1 MIPSNTSTSIVIDPD
16 ECTCLLRND
25 QQKLNK
31 WQLFLKTKLAS
42 LLPSICLGIV
52 LWFGITPSDELTP
65 TAIHLLA
72 VFISCIFALMTT
84 SFSLTT
90 LVMTALV
97 ILSLT
102 QSFQCTDH
110 STGESV
116 ECRLCGTPSMTSPEN
131 DYDCQ
136 GPQEA
141 FAHSLEGF
149 SSTVVW
155 LIFAA
160 FHLGKAVEVTH
171 LGKRLSL
178 WMVRNFGKHTLGLA
192 YSVVFSELLIAPFVP
207 SNTARGGGIIM
218 PVVHSIAQTLGSTP
232 SHNPEMGGFLM
243 LLGSHANLLS
253 ASMYLTGM
261 APNPLVL
268 AKANQLFPKMNF
280 TFMTW
285 LSGSAIPAL
294 FCALFLPLI
303 LSRMMLPRSSE
314 PKQSHND
321 HIVEHARQELVTMG
335 SMSKRE
341 KQLCSVLMGC
351 LCLWVTSGYTQLD
364 STLVALI
371 GIVALLHMG
380 TISWNDVSTN
390 TTAWDT
396 LFWLGGFIT
405 IAQHLSN
412 AGASTYLGDHISE
425 TITDLGLPPVPC
437 LALAYFMTTFLFSSL
452 SAHTVAFVS
461 TFLEAGHSLGA
472 NPMILTALLAY
483 FGALGGCMTNFST
496 GTAAMYYAPGYVA
509 RSKWFGVGF
518 VMAIFY
524 ITVYFTIGMGWW
536 KLLGWH

>member
-1 MIPSNTSTSIVIDPD
+1 MIPTTTNTSIVIDPD
-16 ECTCLLRND
+16 ECTCLLYDN
-25 QQKLNK
+25 QQKPSR
-31 WQLFLKTKLAS
+31 WQQFINSQIAS
-42 LLPSICLGIV
+42 LLPSITLGVI
-52 LWFGITPSDELTP
+52 LWFGITPSDDLSP

-90 LVMTALV
+90 LVMSALV

-110 STGESV
+110 TTGESV
-116 ECRLCGTPSMTSPEN
+116 ECRLCDTL
-131 DYDCQ
+131 YDCQ
-136 GPQEA
+136 GPEEA
-141 FAHSLEGF
+141 FVHSLEGF
-149 SSTVVW
+149 SSPVVW

-160 FHLGKAVEVTH
+160 FHLGKAVQVTL
-171 LGKRLSL
+171 LGRRLSL
-178 WMVRNFGKHTLGLA
+178 WMVRSFGKHTLGLA
-192 YSVVFSELLIAPFVP
+192 YSIVFSELLIAPFVP

-232 SHNPEMGGFLM
+232 SSHPEMGGFLM

-261 APNPLVL
+261 APNPIVL
-268 AKANQLFPKMNF
+268 AKANQLFPNLNF

-285 LSGSAIPAL
+285 LSGSIVPAL
-294 FCALFLPLI
+294 LCALALPLI
-303 LSRMMLPRSSE
+303 LQRLMLRTSSE
-314 PKQSHND
+314 SKQTYND
-321 HIVEHARQELVTMG
+321 HIVDHARQELAEMG
-335 SMSKRE
+335 MMSKKE
-341 KQLCSVLMGC
+341 KQLCFVLLGC
-351 LCLWVTSGYTQLD
+351 LCLWVTSGYTKLD

-371 GIVALLHMG
+371 GIVTLLHMG
-380 TISWNDVSTN
+380 TITWKDISTN

-405 IAQHLSN
+405 IAQHLSD
-412 AGASTYLGDHISE
+412 AGASTYLGDHIST

-437 LALAYFMTTFLFSSL
+437 LALAYFLTTFLFSSL
-452 SAHTVAFVS
+452 SAHTVAFVG

-496 GTAAMYYAPGYVA
+496 GTAAMYYAPGYVG
-509 RSKWFGVGF
+509 RSKWFAVGCIL
-518 VMAIFY
+518 ALFY
-524 ITVYFTIGMGWW
+524 ILVYFTIGLGWW
-536 KLLGWH
+536 KLLGWY